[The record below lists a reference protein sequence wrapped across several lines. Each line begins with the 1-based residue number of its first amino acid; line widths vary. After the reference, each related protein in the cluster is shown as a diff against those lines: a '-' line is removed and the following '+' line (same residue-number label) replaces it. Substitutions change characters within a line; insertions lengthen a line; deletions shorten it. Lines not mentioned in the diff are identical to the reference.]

1 MNTEENKL
9 IAEFMVEPNSHLF
22 TCPSYENQGRHW
34 VSQKFQ
40 GIEDPDGNDLLLPSE
55 MKFHSSWDWL
65 MPVVDKIYS
74 SNEYVKYKDT
84 MSGIFNE
91 EPVRIN
97 SKYISVTHKAV
108 VEFIKWYNEQKH

>member
-55 MKFHSSWDWL
+55 MKFHSSRDWL
-65 MPVVDKIYS
+65 MPVVEKIEHTS
-74 SNEYVKYKDT
+74 AYVNVKGCHVK
-84 MSGIFNE
+84 
-91 EPVRIN
+91 
-97 SKYISVTHKAV
+97 ISTWVDVNAPTKLEAVHKAV